1 MGLQNRKVR
10 KPEPIHGHFVCDCV
24 IFVPCSESNP
34 GSTMWRQTALTLAR
48 CTRSI
53 LSRPGL
59 YSGRVQAEWA
69 PNAVLLS
76 GSSSRFTPHSSEV
89 RPLRA
94 FSYDVAEGTSGTLF
108 ASQGE
113 GFSRYGEKHL
123 EEERSASSYGGML
136 STFFAT
142 RANLE
147 RRLQEVLSQGKY
159 VRM

>member
-1 MGLQNRKVR
+1 M
-10 KPEPIHGHFVCDCV
+10 
-24 IFVPCSESNP
+24 
-34 GSTMWRQTALTLAR
+34 
-48 CTRSI
+48 
-53 LSRPGL
+53 
-59 YSGRVQAEWA
+59 
-69 PNAVLLS
+69 
-76 GSSSRFTPHSSEV
+76 